1 MLCDDIKD
9 FMNKINFDLEKQK
22 IDYKWNAATII
33 NSLFIIVYVLVYFC
47 LEDKFEYE
55 DSDHNQVFS
64 EEISISTV
72 RELKGNI
79 NELVN
84 KNKIL
89 KEKIDELIKDK
100 IEPQD
105 KILVINSNKDSSTKK
120 NLGENIITTEN
131 ENAFFIK
138 EKEIL
143 EKKIFDINKEKDIL
157 KNEKVNLEKKL
168 LK

>member
-1 MLCDDIKD
+1 MRR
-9 FMNKINFDLEKQK
+9 
-22 IDYKWNAATII
+22 YKR
-33 NSLFIIVYVLVYFC
+33 FFIVYILVYFC

-55 DSDHNQVFS
+55 DSDYNQVFS